1 MRSVIKNVIVD
12 RNNNQKRS
20 YKRQKKVKEVEI
32 VYTIEVKYY
41 EISVSYISLKWFCS
55 QIWLQF
61 YFLIK
66 IILSTLKIFY

>member
-1 MRSVIKNVIVD
+1 VRSVIKNVIVD

-41 EISVSYISLKWFCS
+41 EISVSYI
-55 QIWLQF
+55 
-61 YFLIK
+61 
-66 IILSTLKIFY
+66 

>member
-41 EISVSYISLKWFCS
+41 EISVSYI
-55 QIWLQF
+55 
-61 YFLIK
+61 
-66 IILSTLKIFY
+66 